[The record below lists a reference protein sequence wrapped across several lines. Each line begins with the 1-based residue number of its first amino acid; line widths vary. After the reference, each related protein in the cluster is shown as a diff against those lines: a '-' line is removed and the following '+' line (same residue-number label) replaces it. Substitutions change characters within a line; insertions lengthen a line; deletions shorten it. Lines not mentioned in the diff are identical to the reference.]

1 MNISVIITCH
11 NEEKFIERC
20 LRSVLNQTIFD
31 SILEVIV
38 VNDSSTDDS
47 QKILDKIFLEC
58 SKIKI
63 IKSSKKSISNSRNK
77 AINLVRGQYIAFL
90 DGDDYWLNNKLENQ
104 VNQFAKLDNDFGLI
118 YTNVVEI
125 SEENNSKKI
134 HVRNLNDKKNQLLDY
149 FLNDAPIFPS
159 TILIKSSVI
168 NHIGKFDENIKYY
181 EDTDFNLRILEKY
194 KAYYLDDFS
203 CFKQKHVNQVTNNL
217 FDLIIYGDLV
227 IDKASKRNKNPF
239 KLKRLRFA
247 RNRNKALIECIVK
260 SYNKRIILR
269 LIFQSLRYNFINIT
283 PWLAFILLMFPNEY
297 NKKFIQFLKK
307 NKNDKY

>member
-227 IDKASKRNKNPF
+227 IDKASKRNKNLF

-283 PWLAFILLMFPNEY
+283 PWLAFILLMFPSEY

-307 NKNDKY
+307 NKNDK